1 MMIRLSFCS
10 SVAAMAA
17 LGLCLAGCTET
28 KPLAKTG
35 AKTASGYVKS
45 EDSETDR
52 PAKTKRS
59 GPVQLGGGAGGAETQ
74 LDPKAVT
81 ESIVAALQPLQV
93 LLGKWNGMSRNKSQ
107 SDQPEWVWDFRSDRS
122 RPALAF
128 NSDKGEY
135 IREAKL
141 TFLPDK
147 QLYQLTAVD
156 GEGQKRVLQGT
167 FTEPVLDVPGDDNDQ
182 LQRTYKLQLTEANPV
197 KEGEVWQIAFAQQEN
212 NRYIME
218 VSRRRGEGAFQRI
231 DTVHTQREGTSFALS
246 STDYGD
252 KTCVIS
258 QGLGTISVAYKDKTY
273 WVCCTG
279 CKAAFEE
286 DPERWIAR
294 YEEQKKMKK

>member
-1 MMIRLSFCS
+1 MISLLFRR
-10 SVAAMAA
+10 SVAGMVA

-28 KPLAKTG
+28 KSPAKSAATA
-35 AKTASGYVKS
+35 AKSGQDGS
-45 EDSETDR
+45 ADSETDR
-52 PAKTKRS
+52 PAKAKRS
-59 GPVQLGGGAGGAETQ
+59 GPVQLGGAGSAETK

-93 LLGKWNGMSRNKSQ
+93 LLGKWNGMSRNKSM

-128 NSDKGEY
+128 SSDKGEY
-135 IREAKL
+135 LREAKL

-156 GEGQKRVLQGT
+156 GAGEKRVYQGT

-182 LQRTYKLQLTEANPV
+182 LQRTYKLQLTEAKPV
-197 KEGEVWQIAFAQQEN
+197 AEHEVWQIAFAQQEN

-252 KTCVIS
+252 RTCVIS